1 MVRRSRSTL
10 ERRFGALWAAA
21 VGAAWRSP
29 GIHGLRLWFV
39 AAAPEAGQTPDA
51 IAAVV
56 GLFRPGEG
64 ARPKPTWGQRCAC
77 VEAVRLP
84 QATL

>member
-29 GIHGLRLWFV
+29 GIHGLRLWFL
-39 AAAPEAGQTPDA
+39 AAALEAGRPPDA

-56 GLFRPGEG
+56 GLPRPERG
-64 ARPKPTWGQRCAC
+64 RPLPTWGQRRAC
-77 VEAVRLP
+77 VESVRLP
-84 QATL
+84 EAMP